1 MPAENTKLL
10 LLDSN
15 SLMYRAFHALPLLT
29 DDKGRNTGAI
39 FGFLNMLTGLIN
51 EEKPTHIAAAFD
63 LKAPTFRHKMYDGYK
78 ATRSPMPPEL
88 VEQMPVIKQ
97 MLAAMKITV
106 VEKEGYEADDVLG
119 TLSKKFDVPTVI
131 VTGDRDSLQLVSP
144 TTSVYLTKKGIKD
157 VVVYTPERLLEDGF
171 TPASFIDYK
180 ALRGDVS
187 DNIPGIPGVGEVTAK
202 NLLKEY
208 GSLDEILKNAEN
220 VKGKLGEKIS
230 AGKESA
236 ILSKELATIAL
247 DAPIGVT
254 LDDLKFDYPLSAEFR
269 QMLSDYKLES
279 TAKRLQ
285 FVAEA
290 EVKKVKT
297 DVKTVDIDNLADLKK
312 AVEKVSGKTV
322 AIVLSDKLNFSV
334 GDGTEY
340 SVAEKVDLFGGLSYD
355 DIVSE
360 AKKMACSDCRKIVFD
375 YKTLLHKFDFHI
387 LMLLAQF

>member
-1 MPAENTKLL
+1 M
-10 LLDSN
+10 
-15 SLMYRAFHALPLLT
+15 
-29 DDKGRNTGAI
+29 
-39 FGFLNMLTGLIN
+39 
-51 EEKPTHIAAAFD
+51 
-63 LKAPTFRHKMYDGYK
+63 
-78 ATRSPMPPEL
+78 
-88 VEQMPVIKQ
+88 
-97 MLAAMKITV
+97 
-106 VEKEGYEADDVLG
+106 
-119 TLSKKFDVPTVI
+119 
-131 VTGDRDSLQLVSP
+131 
-144 TTSVYLTKKGIKD
+144 
-157 VVVYTPERLLEDGF
+157 VVYTPERLLEDGF

-312 AVEKVSGKTV
+312 RLRRFRVKPSQ
-322 AIVLSDKLNFSV
+322 SF
-334 GDGTEY
+334 
-340 SVAEKVDLFGGLSYD
+340 
-355 DIVSE
+355 
-360 AKKMACSDCRKIVFD
+360 CRTNLIFP
-375 YKTLLHKFDFHI
+375 
-387 LMLLAQF
+387 